1 MRGVLAMLVAFS
13 VLALPA
19 APALSQA
26 DSAEVTFWESVRD
39 SKDVSEIGAYLKAYP
54 DGRFAPLARI
64 RLRALQEIG
73 EAQGKDKAAP
83 ASSATTSPPLAGNV
97 CAKIRCLKVVGD
109 VSDGPVAMQARPRAW
124 AEVVG
129 RIPPGAQDV
138 IPVGER
144 ATSAS
149 IQWILVEYNGVRG
162 WVPAQF
168 LTE

>member
-1 MRGVLAMLVAFS
+1 MRGVLAVLVAVS

-39 SKDVSEIGAYLKAYP
+39 SKDVDEIGAYLKAYP
-54 DGRFAPLARI
+54 DGKFAPLARI
-64 RLRALQEIG
+64 RLRALQEID
-73 EAQGKDKAAP
+73 EAPGKDKAAP
-83 ASSATTSPPLAGNV
+83 ASSVTTSPPLVGNV
-97 CAKIRCLKVVGD
+97 CAKIRCLKVVGA
-109 VSDGPVAMQARPRAW
+109 DGPVAMQARPRAW

-138 IPVGER
+138 IPAGER

-162 WVPAQF
+162 WVPEQF
-168 LTE
+168 LTK